1 MKSRIYITISR
12 FISHLPSNFMII
24 FPKSSYSTP
33 APHTSH
39 HRKHP
44 NGTRAT
50 KQPQGKQPRQ
60 TRTAVTFRAA
70 AATCPARSASRDAS
84 WQCITAPAASCH
96 ASPAAPHTL
105 CSPSPTS
112 PPFTPAGTCTRR
124 SCAAPAPLP
133 RRRVAP
139 LPRSRRAAPE
149 PPPYHSR
156 AASFRAACSQTRE
169 PWACMAVCGC
179 QSCQRDEAKAEAEA
193 DTHRETPAGRRARVH
208 ATRLASG
215 PARMC

>member
-1 MKSRIYITISR
+1 MNSCCNFSTLTQ
-12 FISHLPSNFMII
+12 HPLP
-24 FPKSSYSTP
+24 TR
-33 APHTSH
+33 HTTANIQMQ
-39 HRKHP
+39 R
-44 NGTRAT
+44 TRNP
-50 KQPQGKQPRQ
+50 KQPKAKP
-60 TRTAVTFRAA
+60 TRTCTHGRHIAQLRPPAS
-70 AATCPARSASRDAS
+70 ARSASRGVI